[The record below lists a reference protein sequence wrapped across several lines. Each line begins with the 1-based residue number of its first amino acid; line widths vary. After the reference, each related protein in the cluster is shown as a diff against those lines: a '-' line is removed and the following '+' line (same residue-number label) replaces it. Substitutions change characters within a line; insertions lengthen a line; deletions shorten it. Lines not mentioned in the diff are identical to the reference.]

1 MLTPRT
7 SRRRTLKCPNPC
19 HPDNHHLQMVIDK
32 LPPIYAKMSAAGKSL
47 GGIQMI
53 NSMSRATIA
62 ILAAALLLSA
72 CGTILRKAAP
82 VALAE
87 KASMVGFSDIRFYPF
102 TDSAPA
108 RKMLQTAFNTETSEN
123 YEEQADGSRI
133 YNYLSVSGGGS
144 DGAFGAGLINGWS
157 EAGNRPHFKVVTGVS
172 TGALIAPFAFL
183 GPEYDAVLKKSYT
196 TVDASAIF
204 IMRSLLS
211 VLWAE
216 SLTDTAPLK
225 AMVASYIDESV
236 LEAIAREHAKGR
248 RLLVATSNL
257 DAEQPVIWDMGA
269 IASSK
274 DPKRLDLFRTI
285 MVASASIPMIFPPAM
300 INVDVDG
307 NPYDEM
313 HVDGGVFLQSF
324 SIASIIDLDRTIAE
338 AHPDFKGRIVQR
350 LYVIRNGR
358 VLPEPK
364 EVERSLGSITMR
376 SIGTMLK
383 MSGINDLYRLYLSS
397 LQDNIEFR
405 YIAIPR
411 EFESRT
417 SEQFVEEEMIRQYDF
432 GREMAL
438 KGIPWASTPPGY
450 VPE

>member
-1 MLTPRT
+1 MMLHRLG
-7 SRRRTLKCPNPC
+7 RRF
-19 HPDNHHLQMVIDK
+19 
-32 LPPIYAKMSAAGKSL
+32 
-47 GGIQMI
+47 GGIMVT
-53 NSMSRATIA
+53 SLTRAAFRASALIA
-62 ILAAALLLSA
+62 CMFVLAS
-72 CGTILRKAAP
+72 CGTILRQAAP

-87 KASMVGFSDIRFYPF
+87 KASMVGFSEIRFYPF
-102 TDSAPA
+102 TNAAPA
-108 RKMLQTAFNTETSEN
+108 RKMLETAFYTETPES
-123 YEEQADGSRI
+123 YETQPDGSRV

-144 DGAFGAGLINGWS
+144 DGAFGAGLINGWT

-204 IMRSLLS
+204 IVRSLLS
-211 VLWAE
+211 ILWAE

-225 AMVASYIDESV
+225 SMVASYIDEDV
-236 LEAIAREHAKGR
+236 LDAIAKEHAKGR

-274 DPKRLDLFRTI
+274 DPKRLDLFRTV
-285 MVASASIPMIFPPAM
+285 MVASASIPMVFPPAM
-300 INVDVDG
+300 INVDIDG

-324 SIASIIDLDRTIAE
+324 SIASVLDLDRAIAQ
-338 AHPDFKGRIVQR
+338 AHPDFKGKVVQR

-358 VLPEPK
+358 VTPEPRA
-364 EVERSLGSITMR
+364 VDRSLGSITMR
-376 SIGTMLK
+376 AIGTMLK
-383 MSGINDLYRLYLSS
+383 MSGVNDLYRLYLSS
-397 LQDNIEFR
+397 LHDNIEFR
-405 YIAIPR
+405 FIAIPP
-411 EFESRT
+411 EFETKT

-438 KGIPWASTPPGY
+438 SGIPWRTTPPGY
-450 VPE
+450 APE